1 MISNFPTAWVSII
14 ALSLLAGCSVI
25 STREDVFHNISC
37 SAQWQHLQQ
46 RLGAQGIHDAQSV
59 AVAGEPFL
67 RVTRT
72 LASFELAQLGKRQR
86 LEWLGLAL
94 EEGIEGLQS
103 EVRRLDNP
111 PSIEPLT
118 HCARAEIQWIAYDD
132 RRWEKLSEQVSVPDA
147 YQPWRRAVG
156 LFPLIRPLFRRQ
168 VHKLEDYFEDQYGNY
183 QARGEWKRY
192 ELNQPGAGAPT
203 SQSVLEAAQGRSA
216 LGLYEFTEEEGQLLL
231 ARHAP
236 ILEIETLGA
245 YDRPGSPQWQ
255 NGRWQVSSPIKVYTQ
270 ITHTRWQGQWLPQ
283 LVYHVWFD
291 ERPREHS
298 LDIYGGRLDGLI
310 WRVTLAPS
318 GEVLLYDSVHPCG
331 CYLKWHPVE
340 GRLAM
345 KADAPDDGIMTVM
358 PVALPGN
365 SSTSPVVRLQSSSH
379 FLVDIGYANAKP
391 DTEPEPYTL
400 APYTELRA
408 IPTKDGHRSLFDSAG
423 LVPGTERLER
433 FLLWNTGVPSP
444 GAMRQ
449 WGQHATSF
457 LGRRHFDDPD
467 LLDRY
472 FIPASP

>member
-1 MISNFPTAWVSII
+1 MISNFPTAWFSVI

-25 STREDVFHNISC
+25 STQEDVFRNTGC
-37 SAQWQHLQQ
+37 SSQWQHLQQ
-46 RLGAQGIHDAQSV
+46 RLDAQGIHDPQAV

-67 RVTRT
+67 RVSRT
-72 LASFELAQLGKRQR
+72 LASFELAQLNQRQR
-86 LEWLGLAL
+86 LEWLELAL

-103 EVRRLDNP
+103 EVGRLDNP
-111 PSIEPLT
+111 PSLELLAQ
-118 HCARAEIQWIAYDD
+118 CGRVEIQWIAYDD
-132 RRWEKLSEQVSVPDA
+132 RRWDKLSEQISVADA
-147 YQPWRRAVG
+147 YQPWRRFVG
-156 LFPLIRPLFRRQ
+156 LFPLMRPLFRSQVRQ
-168 VHKLEDYFEDQYGNY
+168 LEDYFEGQYGNY
-183 QARGEWKRY
+183 EAQGEWKSYR
-192 ELNQPGAGAPT
+192 LKHDRTAGL
-203 SQSVLEAAQGRSA
+203 SNRLILEEARNRSA
-216 LGLYEFTEEEGQLLL
+216 LDLHDFTKAERQLLL

-236 ILEIETLGA
+236 ILEVETMGSH
-245 YDRPGSPQWQ
+245 DRPGSPHWLD
-255 NGRWQVSSPIKVYTQ
+255 GRWEVSSPIKVYTQ
-270 ITHTRWQGQWLPQ
+270 ITHTRWQGHWLPQ

-457 LGRRHFDDPD
+457 LGKRHFDDPD

-472 FIPASP
+472 FIPVSP